1 LIDPKIVV
9 LVKVCCHLNSGVDD
23 FATMGL
29 GVPPH
34 IMMNTQEPDGSFPV
48 KRLEFIALVS
58 NAPGY
63 PGLETLS
70 VLTFGLRFEVVGAAV
85 SAASRTPLEETT
97 SGEFV
102 TGRNHIFVIRLDI
115 VSRVARQIF
124 EILSFS
130 QDCLGDELWQPWS
143 LSFAGFC

>member
-1 LIDPKIVV
+1 
-9 LVKVCCHLNSGVDD
+9 
-23 FATMGL
+23 
-29 GVPPH
+29 
-34 IMMNTQEPDGSFPV
+34 MN
-48 KRLEFIALVS
+48 A
-58 NAPGY
+58 
-63 PGLETLS
+63 
-70 VLTFGLRFEVVGAAV
+70 LTFGLRLEVVGAVV

-102 TGRNHIFVIRLDI
+102 TGRIHLFVIRLDI

-130 QDCLGDELWQPWS
+130 QDCLGNELKQPWG

>member
-1 LIDPKIVV
+1 
-9 LVKVCCHLNSGVDD
+9 
-23 FATMGL
+23 M
-29 GVPPH
+29 
-34 IMMNTQEPDGSFPV
+34 

-70 VLTFGLRFEVVGAAV
+70 ALTFGLRLEVVGAAV

-102 TGRNHIFVIRLDI
+102 TGRNHIFVISQQ
-115 VSRVARQIF
+115 SRPSDFRDLEF
-124 EILSFS
+124 
-130 QDCLGDELWQPWS
+130 
-143 LSFAGFC
+143 FAGLPWR